1 MNRELNDW
9 QMRQNWN
16 ELLETPDDTR
26 RQNVLETIGTVA
38 ALLGVAI
45 LTWLFIVATPDQR
58 SAEADAAAV
67 AMGDAR

>member
-26 RQNVLETIGTVA
+26 RQNVIETIGTVA
-38 ALLGVAI
+38 ALLGMAF
-45 LTWLFIVATPDQR
+45 LTWLFLVATPDQR
-58 SAEADAAAV
+58 SAEADAAAA
-67 AMGDAR
+67 AMEATR